1 MDAVGGICMICL
13 AVVGVVPMSDAVK
26 KHPPLT
32 SAQREAI
39 KEVEA
44 HGGTVHYKPDGKPRI
59 VESINFRGPTC
70 TDAELACLAPF
81 RGYDLHSL
89 GFVGAKTS
97 EAGVCWAISQFPE
110 LKGFSASEMPLGDR
124 ILEQLAKA
132 TLLVELYLSNV
143 HVTSAGFKHI
153 AGLKDLERVFLC
165 DTAIDDSGVAHLEG
179 LSKVYWLWL
188 GDTKVTSAGMESICK
203 LTKLDTL
210 LLHNTALTD
219 NGLEHI
225 GSLKSLKSLRL
236 DGTKVTDAGL
246 AHLSRLATLE
256 DVSLDNTEVTDKG
269 LVHLQNMPKLK
280 EVRLKGSG
288 VSDLGWDRLMLY
300 LPANAERTKKLREQF
315 ERGDWPPKPVEY

>member
-1 MDAVGGICMICL
+1 MGAVGGICMICL
-13 AVVGVVPMSDAVK
+13 AVVGVVPMSDPVK

-59 VESINFRGPTC
+59 VESINFRPGC
-70 TDAELACLAPF
+70 TDAELTCLAPF

-89 GFVGAKTS
+89 GFLGSKTS

-110 LKGFSASEMPLGDR
+110 LKGFLASDMPLGDQ
-124 ILEQLAKA
+124 ILESLAKA
-132 TLLVELYLSNV
+132 TLLVDLNLSKV
-143 HVTSAGFKHI
+143 QVTSAGFKHI
-153 AGLKDLERVFLC
+153 AGLKDIERLHLS

-188 GDTKVTSAGMESICK
+188 DNTKITSVGMKSIGK
-203 LTKLDTL
+203 LKNLDTL
-210 LLHNTALTD
+210 LLHNTAVTD
-219 NGLEHI
+219 DGLEHI
-225 GSLKSLKSLRL
+225 RSLKKLKSLRL

-246 AHLSRLATLE
+246 AHLSQVATLE
-256 DVSLDNTEVTDKG
+256 DLDLEDTLVTDKG

-280 EVRLKGSG
+280 EVRLKGSK
-288 VSDLGWDRLMLY
+288 VTDLGRDRFILY
-300 LPANAERTKKLREQF
+300 LPANEQRFRQYREQF
-315 ERGDWPPKPVEY
+315 DRGDWPPKRPD